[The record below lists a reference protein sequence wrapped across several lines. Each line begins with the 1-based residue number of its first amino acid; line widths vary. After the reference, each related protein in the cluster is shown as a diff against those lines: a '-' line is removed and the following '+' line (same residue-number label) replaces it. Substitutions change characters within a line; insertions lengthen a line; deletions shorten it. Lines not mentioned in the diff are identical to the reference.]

1 MDIQEKLKTPI
12 QSYKSFSDW
21 DTEYTAQYLK
31 THRKSEADLISD
43 KYYNTI
49 RNQTWGQ
56 FVAVKNG
63 EEPKLI
69 SLHSDEYWNSREA
82 IEKSMEVIH
91 AGKTPDQIIQESM
104 NATKEN
110 LDAEAQSQKKESS
123 SRIRA
128 MKDFFDGC
136 NPRKSHT
143 LK

>member
-1 MDIQEKLKTPI
+1 M
-12 QSYKSFSDW
+12 
-21 DTEYTAQYLK
+21 
-31 THRKSEADLISD
+31 
-43 KYYNTI
+43 
-49 RNQTWGQ
+49 
-56 FVAVKNG
+56 KNG
-63 EEPKLI
+63 QEPKPI
-69 SLHSDEYWNSREA
+69 SLHSDNYWNSREA

-110 LDAEAQSQKKESS
+110 LDAEVQAQKKESS